1 MLAPRRVRTNPMAK
15 SSLAHATWSPAKGL
29 VMTAPAVVTLV
40 GYGILILI
48 VMLPV
53 DMYNYDD
60 KTGNYVKQKYSFW
73 YRFLIALLLILPF
86 ALSIY
91 SVNCMMTG
99 NCTLWSWVVAL
110 LTLLWSVVI
119 VVTTLSSGSFALD
132 QIVN

>member
-1 MLAPRRVRTNPMAK
+1 MAK

-99 NCTLWSWVVAL
+99 ICTLWSWVVAL

>member
-1 MLAPRRVRTNPMAK
+1 MAK

>member
-1 MLAPRRVRTNPMAK
+1 
-15 SSLAHATWSPAKGL
+15 
-29 VMTAPAVVTLV
+29 MTAPAVVTLV